1 MILISDIIIYMH
13 KKVLIFK
20 NPKTKFLY
28 FSKECNI
35 MNITNFLIYNPIQ
48 IVQVVSNGEDFVRGS
63 LNLTTNNLAILN
75 FKENDPLVL
84 VSIE

>member
-1 MILISDIIIYMH
+1 
-13 KKVLIFK
+13 
-20 NPKTKFLY
+20 
-28 FSKECNI
+28 